1 MGKVHLSRASVLEH
15 GFPVGISPDALGNRK
30 EKRRDTEVKPNMSN
44 RVGGTVRAALDAR
57 GCSAGTGTEQLP
69 GCVTKRE
76 TPHETRRSLFRWGR
90 SIYTYFWSDT
100 RDTHNEGGVT
110 SDIKTWGPGERGE
123 SPRTSHRKPLHP
135 T

>member
-57 GCSAGTGTEQLP
+57 GCSAGTARSNCPDASQSGKLR
-69 GCVTKRE
+69 TKRGARFLDGGGASIH
-76 TPHETRRSLFRWGR
+76 TFGVAHGILITR
-90 SIYTYFWSDT
+90 
-100 RDTHNEGGVT
+100 GGAY
-110 SDIKTWGPGERGE
+110 
-123 SPRTSHRKPLHP
+123 L
-135 T
+135 